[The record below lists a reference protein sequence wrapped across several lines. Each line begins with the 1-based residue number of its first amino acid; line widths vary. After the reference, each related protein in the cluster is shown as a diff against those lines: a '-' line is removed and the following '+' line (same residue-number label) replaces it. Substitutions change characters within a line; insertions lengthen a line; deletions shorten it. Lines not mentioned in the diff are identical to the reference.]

1 MRYISLFSGIE
12 AATVAWHGMG
22 WNPVAFADI
31 DEFPSEVL
39 RQHYPQVPNLG
50 DVTEV
55 DWNEYRGK
63 ADLVVGGSPCQ
74 SFSIAGK
81 RLGLD
86 DPRGNLALHY
96 LKVVSAVRPKWFVYE
111 NVVGLLS
118 SDEGRDFAAFLA
130 EVENIGY
137 GFAYRVL
144 DAQFFGI
151 PQRRRR
157 LFVVGCADG
166 DWRSAAAILFES
178 GSIGRATKK
187 VNKKGEKFATFA
199 QEGVRGTSETSDDG
213 RGIKHCSEVAPTL
226 THSGPPYSRTGQTTE
241 DEAMVVM
248 DMTKPAGTLTAGMY
262 HHGGYTNQD
271 AVTHAHLIPIKTIPI
286 HDKATR
292 YKGGGDTRNDDG
304 AGNGFGVAD
313 EDSPMYTL
321 DTSCNHAVYQQSGVD
336 LFNQEITGDKHCP
349 LRTATGH
356 GAPAVMESKTV
367 APTLT
372 ASNDP
377 SRSPQ
382 SAEITNQVKAIFET
396 TSLVRRLTPV
406 ECERL
411 QGFPDNY
418 TQIEWKGKTKDKCPD
433 APRYKALGN
442 SMPVPVMKWI
452 GERIDLLNL
461 LDLSQRDSS
470 KVSKQTTL
478 W

>member
-1 MRYISLFSGIE
+1 MRYISVFSGIE
-12 AATVAWHGMG
+12 AATVAWHGLE
-22 WNPVAFADI
+22 WSPVAFADI
-31 DEFPSEVL
+31 DDFPSEVL

-50 DVTEV
+50 DVTGV
-55 DWNEYRGK
+55 DWDEYKGK

-81 RLGLD
+81 RLGMD

-96 LKVVSAVRPKWFVYE
+96 LNVVRRVQPKWFVYE

-118 SDEGRDFAAFLA
+118 SDEGRDFAAFLR

-144 DAQFFGI
+144 DAQFFGV

-166 DWRSAAAILFES
+166 DWRSAAAILFDS
-178 GSIGRATKK
+178 GSLSRSIKK
-187 VNKKGEKFATFA
+187 SNKKGKKFATLT
-199 QEGVRGTSETSDDG
+199 QEGVRGTGEVSDDG
-213 RGIKHCSEVAPTL
+213 RGIKHCSDVAPTL

-248 DMTKPAGTLTAGMY
+248 A
-262 HHGGYTNQD
+262 
-271 AVTHAHLIPIKTIPI
+271 I

-313 EDSPMYTL
+313 ESAPMYTL
-321 DTSCNHAVYQQSGVD
+321 DTSCNHAVYQQSGID
-336 LFNQEITGDKHCP
+336 LYNQEMTGDKHCP
-349 LRTATGH
+349 LRTAQGH
-356 GAPAVMESKTV
+356 GAPAVMINY
-367 APTLT
+367 A
-372 ASNDP
+372 
-377 SRSPQ
+377 
-382 SAEITNQVKAIFET
+382 
-396 TSLVRRLTPV
+396 VRRLTPV

-452 GERIDLLNL
+452 GERIDLLNMV
-461 LDLSQRDSS
+461 DLSRRQSS
-470 KVSKQTTL
+470 RVSKQTTL

>member
-12 AATVAWHGMG
+12 AATVAWHDMG

-55 DWNEYRGK
+55 DWNEYKGK
-63 ADLVVGGSPCQ
+63 ADIVVGGSPCQ

-96 LKVVSAVRPKWFVYE
+96 LKVVRAVRPKFFLYE

-118 SDEGRDFAAFLA
+118 SDEGRDFAAFLR

-144 DAQFFGI
+144 DAQFFGV

-178 GSIGRATKK
+178 GSIGRSTKK
-187 VNKKGEKFATFA
+187 VNKKGENFATFA
-199 QEGVRGTSETSDDG
+199 QEGVRGTSKIDDG
-213 RGIKHCSEVAPTL
+213 RGIKHCSDVAPTL
-226 THSGPPYSRTGQTTE
+226 THSGPPFSRTGQTTE

-271 AVTHAHLIPIKTIPI
+271 AVTHAHLIPIKAIPI

-313 EDSPMYTL
+313 ESAPMYTL
-321 DTSCNHAVYQQSGVD
+321 DTSCNHAVYQQSGID
-336 LFNQEITGDKHCP
+336 LYNQEITGDKHCP
-349 LRTATGH
+349 LRTAQGH

-461 LDLSQRDSS
+461 VDLSQRDSS

>member
-1 MRYISLFSGIE
+1 
-12 AATVAWHGMG
+12 
-22 WNPVAFADI
+22 
-31 DEFPSEVL
+31 
-39 RQHYPQVPNLG
+39 VPNLG

-96 LKVVSAVRPKWFVYE
+96 LKVVSAVRPRWFIYE

-118 SDEGRDFAAFLA
+118 SDEGRDFAAFLK

-178 GSIGRATKK
+178 GSIGRSTKK

-199 QEGVRGTSETSDDG
+199 QEGVRGTSETDDG
-213 RGIKHCSEVAPTL
+213 RGIKHCSKVAPTL

-248 DMTKPAGTLTAGMY
+248 D
-262 HHGGYTNQD
+262 
-271 AVTHAHLIPIKTIPI
+271 VTIPI

-321 DTSCNHAVYQQSGVD
+321 DTSCNHAVYQQSGID

-356 GAPAVMESKTV
+356 GAPAVIESKTV

-418 TQIEWKGKTKDKCPD
+418 TQIEWKGKPKEKCPD

-442 SMPVPVMKWI
+442 SMPVPVMRWI

>member
-1 MRYISLFSGIE
+1 VRYISLFSGIE
-12 AATVAWHGMG
+12 AATVAWHNLG
-22 WNPVAFADI
+22 WSPVAFADI

-55 DWNEYRGK
+55 DWNDYKGK
-63 ADLVVGGSPCQ
+63 AQLVVGGSPCQ

-96 LKVVSAVRPKWFVYE
+96 LKVVSTVRPKFFVYE

-118 SDEGRDFAAFLA
+118 SDEGRDFAAFLR

-144 DAQFFGI
+144 DSQFFGV

-187 VNKKGEKFATFA
+187 GKKKGENFATFA
-199 QEGVRGTSETSDDG
+199 QESVRGTSETKEDG
-213 RGIKHCSEVAPTL
+213 RGIKYCSKVAPTL
-226 THSGPPYSRTGQTTE
+226 THSGPPYSRTGMASVET
-241 DEAMVVM
+241 DAMVVM
-248 DMTKPAGTLTAGMY
+248 DMDMKA
-262 HHGGYTNQD
+262 
-271 AVTHAHLIPIKTIPI
+271 IPI

-321 DTSCNHAVYQQSGVD
+321 DTSCNHAVFQQSGVD
-336 LFNQEITGDKHCP
+336 LYNQEMTGEKHCP
-349 LRTATGH
+349 LRTAQGH
-356 GAPAVMESKTV
+356 GAPAVMV
-367 APTLT
+367 NYA
-372 ASNDP
+372 
-377 SRSPQ
+377 
-382 SAEITNQVKAIFET
+382 
-396 TSLVRRLTPV
+396 VRRLTPV

-418 TQIEWKGKTKDKCPD
+418 TQIEWKGKAKEDCPD
-433 APRYKALGN
+433 SPRYKALGN

-452 GERIDLLNL
+452 GERIDLLNKI
-461 LDLSQRDSS
+461 DLAKRGKSRISSQT
-470 KVSKQTTL
+470 KL

>member
-12 AATVAWHGMG
+12 AATVAWHNLG
-22 WNPVAFADI
+22 WSPVAFADI

-55 DWNEYRGK
+55 DWNDYKGK
-63 ADLVVGGSPCQ
+63 AQLVVGGSPCQ

-96 LKVVSAVRPKWFVYE
+96 LKVVSTVRPKFFVYE

-118 SDEGRDFAAFLA
+118 SDEGRDFAAFLR

-144 DAQFFGI
+144 DSQFFGV

-187 VNKKGEKFATFA
+187 GKKKGKTFATFA
-199 QEGVRGTSETSDDG
+199 QEGVRGTSETDETDDG
-213 RGIKHCSEVAPTL
+213 RGIKYCSEVAPTL
-226 THSGPPYSRTGQTTE
+226 THSGPPYSRTGMASVET
-241 DEAMVVM
+241 DAVVVM
-248 DMTKPAGTLTAGMY
+248 DMDMKKPSGTLTAGMY

-271 AVTHAHLIPIKTIPI
+271 AMTHGHLIPIKTIPI

-321 DTSCNHAVYQQSGVD
+321 DTSCNHAVFQQSGVD
-336 LFNQEITGDKHCP
+336 LYNQEMTGEKHCP
-349 LRTATGH
+349 LRTAQGH
-356 GAPAVMESKTV
+356 GAPAVMV
-367 APTLT
+367 NYA
-372 ASNDP
+372 
-377 SRSPQ
+377 
-382 SAEITNQVKAIFET
+382 
-396 TSLVRRLTPV
+396 VRRLTPI

-418 TQIEWKGKTKDKCPD
+418 TQIEWKGKAKENCPD
-433 APRYKALGN
+433 SPRYKALGN

-452 GERIDLLNL
+452 GERIDLLNKI
-461 LDLSQRDSS
+461 DLSKRGKSRISS
-470 KVSKQTTL
+470 QTKL